1 MPERYLQVTTTTDS
15 EEEARKLARAAVES
29 RLAACGQVLS
39 PITSVY
45 WWQGEIEDAQ
55 EWMVFLKTTEERVQQ
70 LVERLRAE
78 HSYDTPEI
86 VAVPIVSGN
95 PAYLEWISEETRS
108 EGAALR
114 EGSDQQV
121 G

>member
-1 MPERYLQVTTTTDS
+1 MQDGYLQVTTTTDS
-15 EEEARKLARAAVES
+15 ESEARKLAELAVKA

-45 WWQGEIEDAQ
+45 WWQGQVEHAE
-55 EWMVFLKTTEERVQQ
+55 EWMVVLKTTAGRLEQ
-70 LVERLRAE
+70 LIQSLRAE

-95 PAYLEWISEETRS
+95 PAYLDWITQETSERPS
-108 EGAALR
+108 QA
-114 EGSDQQV
+114 
-121 G
+121 

>member
-1 MPERYLQVTTTTDS
+1 MQDGYLQVTTTTDS
-15 EEEARKLARAAVES
+15 EAEARKLAELAVQS

-45 WWQGEIEDAQ
+45 WWEGKVENAQ
-55 EWMVFLKTTEERVQQ
+55 EWMVVLKTTAGRVDQ
-70 LVERLRAE
+70 LIDRLRAE

-95 PAYLEWISEETRS
+95 PAYLDWITAETTER
-108 EGAALR
+108 
-114 EGSDQQV
+114 
-121 G
+121 

>member
-1 MPERYLQVTTTTDS
+1 MEDGFLQVTTTTDS
-15 EEEARKLARAAVES
+15 ESEARKLAEHAVGS

-45 WWQGEIEDAQ
+45 WWQGKVENAQ
-55 EWMVFLKTTEERVQQ
+55 EWMVVLKTTAGRLEQ
-70 LVERLRAE
+70 LIESLRAE

-95 PAYLEWISEETRS
+95 PAYLDWITKETSEPERPS
-108 EGAALR
+108 KA
-114 EGSDQQV
+114 
-121 G
+121 

>member
-1 MPERYLQVTTTTDS
+1 MQDGYLQVTTTTDS
-15 EEEARKLARAAVES
+15 EAEARKLAELAVES

-45 WWQGEIEDAQ
+45 WWDGKVENAQ
-55 EWMVFLKTTEERVQQ
+55 EWMVLLKTTANRVEQ
-70 LVERLRAE
+70 LIDRLRAE

-95 PAYLEWISEETRS
+95 PAYLDWITAETSETSKPAR
-108 EGAALR
+108 
-114 EGSDQQV
+114 D
-121 G
+121 

>member
-1 MPERYLQVTTTTDS
+1 MAEQYVQVTTTTDS
-15 EEEARKLARAAVES
+15 EAEARKLAQVAVES

-45 WWQGEIEDAQ
+45 WWQGEVESAQ
-55 EWMVFLKTTEERVQQ
+55 EWMVLFKTSAERAPQ

-86 VAVPIVSGN
+86 IAMPIVSGN
-95 PAYLEWISEETRS
+95 PAYLGWIDEETR
-108 EGAALR
+108 EGGRDGAVSG
-114 EGSDQQV
+114 EQV

>member
-1 MPERYLQVTTTTDS
+1 MQDGYLQVTTTTDS
-15 EEEARKLARAAVES
+15 ESEARKLAEVAVRA

-45 WWQGEIEDAQ
+45 WWQGEVENAQ
-55 EWMVFLKTTEERVQQ
+55 EWMVVLKTTAGRVEQ
-70 LVERLRAE
+70 LIERLRAE

-95 PAYLEWISEETRS
+95 PAYLEWIAAET
-108 EGAALR
+108 
-114 EGSDQQV
+114 SDPERPSQA
-121 G
+121 

>member
-1 MPERYLQVTTTTDS
+1 MQDGYLQVTTTTDS
-15 EEEARKLARAAVES
+15 ESEARKLAEVAVRG

-45 WWQGEIEDAQ
+45 WWQGEVENAQ
-55 EWMVFLKTTEERVQQ
+55 EWMVVLKTTAGRVEQ
-70 LVERLRAE
+70 LIERLRAE

-95 PAYLEWISEETRS
+95 PAYLDWIAAETSEHAEPERTS
-108 EGAALR
+108 QA
-114 EGSDQQV
+114 
-121 G
+121 

>member
-1 MPERYLQVTTTTDS
+1 MKVQGGYLQVTTTTDS
-15 EEEARKLARAAVES
+15 EEEARRLAELAVAS

-45 WWQGEIEDAQ
+45 WWQGKVENAQ
-55 EWMVFLKTTEERVQQ
+55 EWMVLLKTTGNRLEE

-86 VAVPIVSGN
+86 AAVPIVSGN
-95 PAYLEWISEETRS
+95 PAYLDWIAAETAEPAEVEPPR
-108 EGAALR
+108 
-114 EGSDQQV
+114 QP
-121 G
+121 